1 MKSGENPIKVM
12 FVCSGNICRSPLAP
26 RMFEKL
32 AAERGMAHR
41 FEVES
46 SGTGAWHV
54 GENADSRM
62 RATAARRGWTL
73 NHNAMQLKRRHLEE
87 YDLIFAMDSGHRRE
101 IRQMASAVASLMR
114 GGRDRSGVREQSGDG
129 RGGREGIGERG
140 GRSAEA
146 AASDLNGKLRL
157 FREFD
162 PAADGEADTPDPY
175 YDGQAAFE
183 EVYDICER
191 TCNAILDAFEAG
203 RLP

>member
-12 FVCSGNICRSPLAP
+12 FVCSGNICRSPLAH

-87 YDLIFAMDSGHRRE
+87 YDLIFAMDRGHRRE
-101 IRQMASAVASLMR
+101 IRQMASAVASLL
-114 GGRDRSGVREQSGDG
+114 